1 MANQPPQSNRPKLFT
16 LAEAEHARQ
25 QIEPL
30 LAEAIEH
37 RGRALQFENRLT
49 ALAQRI
55 QLTGGLSLRREHARS
70 LRQGF
75 DAASE
80 KARTAVEQI
89 EATGCQVKDLDLGL
103 IDFPGKLNG
112 EDILWCWRLGED
124 RIRFWHR
131 ESEGYAGRKPISPG
145 DAGATPPVQ

>member
-1 MANQPPQSNRPKLFT
+1 MPERQPESDNPIIFT
-16 LAEAEHARQ
+16 LAEAERARQ
-25 QIEPL
+25 RIEPL

-37 RGRALQFENRLT
+37 RGRALHFENRLA

-55 QLTGGLSLRREHARS
+55 QLSGGLALRPERARL

-75 DAASE
+75 DGASE
-80 KARTAVEQI
+80 KMRAAVEQI
-89 EATGCQVKDLDLGL
+89 EATGCQVKDIDLGL
-103 IDFPGKLNG
+103 IDFPGRMNG
-112 EDILWCWRLGED
+112 EDVFWCWRLGED

-131 ESEGYAGRKPISPG
+131 QSEGFAGRKPISPG